1 MVVIND
7 REILE
12 LLLHKVTNIETD
24 VAVIKTDIVTLK
36 EDVATIQE
44 DLIVMKADVSTLQS
58 DVTEIKSDY
67 KNLTQKVNTILE
79 QTAGLTELQEVTTN
93 RLNQLE
99 EEQISIKEIIG
110 EQAVSIRTIK
120 RNMFFTMAK
129 RIKVQ
134 TS

>member
-1 MVVIND
+1 VIIIND

-24 VAVIKTDIVTLK
+24 VAVIKSDVVMLK
-36 EDVATIQE
+36 DDVSIIQ
-44 DLIVMKADVSTLQS
+44 ADVVILQS
-58 DVTEIKSDY
+58 DVNVIKSDY
-67 KNLTQKVNTILE
+67 KNLAQKVDIILAHK
-79 QTAGLTELQEVTTN
+79 AGLTELQEVTTN

-99 EEQISIKEIIG
+99 EDQISIKEIIG

-120 RNMFFTMAK
+120 RNMFFSMAK